1 MSEMQRRIAVVS
13 IIMEMNDPDEED
25 EVENPRPP
33 RGPDRKWIRDRPEK
47 GAFVNIFK
55 DLELTDVEGN

>member
-13 IIMEMNDPDEED
+13 IIIEMNDPD